1 MSEDFAECLA
11 ARSRYRGRTPG
22 FSASLAI
29 VRTDLRLVSA
39 AALEAWAAVRIERLP
54 ERMHRE
60 LLHSELLLLQ
70 KRSDRAMKW
79 LTPLGRIGGRI
90 AFWLLQIPLVTPT
103 HRVATAYSKG
113 KRCSWRSRATR
124 RCRGR

>member
-1 MSEDFAECLA
+1 MPRAYS
-11 ARSRYRGRTPG
+11 P
-22 FSASLAI
+22 
-29 VRTDLRLVSA
+29 DLRERLLRARTAGLSA
-39 AALEAWAAVRIERLP
+39 AEIERNTGVT
-54 ERMHRE
+54 
-60 LLHSELLLLQ
+60 
-70 KRSDRAMKW
+70 DRAMKW